1 MAVLRQCHLSFLVA
15 ATVASHAAGQ
25 FANSSAG
32 GDSTLQIISK
42 LKSFRDGTVVIL
54 DEAATTMHNNGS
66 ATDAQKVK
74 QFNDDWLSILGVRK
88 GITGL
93 AKDYVLNYMGRS
105 KYHSA
110 NGPLIESIKKVSAAI
125 PKKATSMAEAHSFR
139 RRLLDV
145 CKEGKKLFEKGGS
158 LHAMLGELEVIL
170 HMETIVPALIESEKA
185 HNEFFNVK
193 NLFDYTASRRPA
205 GASGDEL

>member
-1 MAVLRQCHLSFLVA
+1 MWHCRVSLVIAAVL
-15 ATVASHAAGQ
+15 ATHASGH

-32 GDSTLQIISK
+32 GDSTLEIISK
-42 LKSFRDGTVVIL
+42 LKSFRDGVVVIL
-54 DEAATTMHNNGS
+54 DEVATTMDKNGS
-66 ATDAQKVK
+66 STDAQKVR

-105 KYHSA
+105 KYHSS
-110 NGPLIESIKKVSAAI
+110 NGELVESIKKVSAAI
-125 PKKATSMAEAHSFR
+125 PEKKSASLTEAESLSIR

-145 CKEGKKLFEKGGS
+145 CTAGKKLYENGGS

-170 HMETIVPALIESEKA
+170 HMETSIPAFAKSDRAQAEIHALKS
-185 HNEFFNVK
+185 
-193 NLFDYTASRRPA
+193 LFEYTATRPPA
-205 GASGDEL
+205 DEL